1 MAMDCLPGKHMVFKA
16 TLRHPRV
23 HPRLTVELC
32 SLGRRRPHGGGS
44 EELGVTVAHGKQKRR
59 KSIWGQELC
68 LNFVLFSSKRKYY
81 FTL

>member
-1 MAMDCLPGKHMVFKA
+1 MATDCLPGKHMVFKA
-16 TLRHPRV
+16 TLRHPQV
-23 HPRLTVELC
+23 HPQHTVETC
-32 SLGRRRPHGGGS
+32 SPGRRLPHGGGS

>member
-1 MAMDCLPGKHMVFKA
+1 MYGASTSKAGRQVRSRGGCLSRGDGPEEVEEQWHMEGK
-16 TLRHPRV
+16 
-23 HPRLTVELC
+23 E
-32 SLGRRRPHGGGS
+32 GG
-44 EELGVTVAHGKQKRR
+44 